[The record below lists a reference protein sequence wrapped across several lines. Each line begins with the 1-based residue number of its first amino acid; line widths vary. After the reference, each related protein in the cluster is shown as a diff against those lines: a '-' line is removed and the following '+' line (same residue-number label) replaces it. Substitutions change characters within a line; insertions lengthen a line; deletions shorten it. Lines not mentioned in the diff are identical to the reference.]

1 MTGGQ
6 VIEVANYDRWPGY
19 RGGQLY
25 SFQYIIKCSQATS
38 RVSTLRTRTEMVLET
53 SVYFIHLTWLIA
65 REDFI
70 VLTVRCHFSSDMR
83 HCVFYLFRTSSA

>member
-25 SFQYIIKCSQATS
+25 SFHCIST
-38 RVSTLRTRTEMVLET
+38 TLRHH
-53 SVYFIHLTWLIA
+53 FCFNLT
-65 REDFI
+65 
-70 VLTVRCHFSSDMR
+70 FSLLR
-83 HCVFYLFRTSSA
+83 HSSSLPIYIPST